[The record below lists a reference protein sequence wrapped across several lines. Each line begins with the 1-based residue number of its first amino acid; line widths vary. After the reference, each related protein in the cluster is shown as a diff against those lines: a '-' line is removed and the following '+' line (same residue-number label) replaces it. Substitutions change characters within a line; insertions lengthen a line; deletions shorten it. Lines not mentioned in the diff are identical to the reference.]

1 MQGSWCIAIRFF
13 KSAPNFLR
21 LTFWSGFV
29 YLLSFLLLPSLW
41 GSPLRCAG
49 DLHVAVIYC
58 CWLHPSI
65 VYLGKSHNKPP
76 FPSLLN
82 ISTSCLVMP
91 ARFHFMLLVA
101 RSCCDLRPCLN
112 AGGTGINLVNYTWSA
127 GAYDSEEA
135 AARAYDLA
143 ALKYWGP
150 ETLLNFPVSSSC
162 TAARLLLS

>member
-1 MQGSWCIAIRFF
+1 MHLPVVQGFFQKCTEFLKADILIRLCLSPFF
-13 KSAPNFLR
+13 FFCHLC
-21 LTFWSGFV
+21 G
-29 YLLSFLLLPSLW
+29 

-49 DLHVAVIYC
+49 DLHVAVIY